1 MPGAC
6 TLKNR
11 LKRPSQRVGA
21 HSSLRSAAARYS
33 RSGAGYRAPG
43 GPRTATARFED
54 CMPKHH
60 ELIALADRLE
70 AQAPLEALGC
80 AIVAA
85 PRQCDRGSADA
96 SIETIS

>member
-1 MPGAC
+1 MRQLA
-6 TLKNR
+6 T
-11 LKRPSQRVGA
+11 
-21 HSSLRSAAARYS
+21 
-33 RSGAGYRAPG
+33 RALEQATG
-43 GPRTATARFED
+43 HQEGPRTATARFED
-54 CMPKHH
+54 CVPKHH